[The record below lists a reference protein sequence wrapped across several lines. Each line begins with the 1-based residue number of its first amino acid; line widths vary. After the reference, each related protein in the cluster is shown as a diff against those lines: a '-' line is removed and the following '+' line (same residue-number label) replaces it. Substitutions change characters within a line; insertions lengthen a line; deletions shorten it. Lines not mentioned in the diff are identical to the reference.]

1 MAEKKEPQVLKE
13 PHSILSK
20 IEVPYR
26 YFVGTMA
33 TQFYIELRDN
43 KKIMGVKCPQC
54 NKVIMPPKSV
64 CLKCFSKLDEWVEVG
79 NKGTVEG
86 YSIINYD
93 EPINP
98 MKAPFAY
105 ALIKLDGADTAL
117 LHVLGE
123 VDLRK
128 ISTGMRVEPVFAEE
142 PKGSILTIKYFKP
155 I

>member
-1 MAEKKEPQVLKE
+1 
-13 PHSILSK
+13 
-20 IEVPYR
+20 
-26 YFVGTMA
+26 
-33 TQFYIELRDN
+33 
-43 KKIMGVKCPQC
+43 
-54 NKVIMPPKSV
+54 
-64 CLKCFSKLDEWVEVG
+64 
-79 NKGTVEG
+79 
-86 YSIINYD
+86 
-93 EPINP
+93 

-128 ISTGMRVEPVFAEE
+128 LSTGMRVEPVFAEE